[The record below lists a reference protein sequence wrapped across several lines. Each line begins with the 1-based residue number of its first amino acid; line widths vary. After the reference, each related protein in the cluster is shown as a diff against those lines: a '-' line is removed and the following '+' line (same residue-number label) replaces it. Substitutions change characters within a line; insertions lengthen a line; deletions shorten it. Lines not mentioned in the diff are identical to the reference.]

1 MTNSE
6 TVCCSLQWPLEC
18 EEDLVEYRI
27 NISGGCAKPY
37 ICPSL
42 SPCTWRW
49 VQCALPS
56 AYLLISTR
64 NIEQRCALP
73 NAYMHTSTTWFLD
86 CSTSANWADQ
96 PHQDHNK
103 QYRNNLDKDITAHL
117 KLAQNF

>member
-1 MTNSE
+1 MGNSKSSNMMTNSE

-49 VQCALPS
+49 VWCALP
-56 AYLLISTR
+56 T
-64 NIEQRCALP
+64 
-73 NAYMHTSTTWFLD
+73 AYMHTSTRWFLD
-86 CSTSANWADQ
+86 GSTSANWPDQ
-96 PHQDHNK
+96 SDQDHNK
-103 QYRNNLDKDITAHL
+103 QKRNKLDKGKTVPNDMTMQLLFI
-117 KLAQNF
+117 